1 MMVNFQIFIMANRP
15 VYCSMDVAPF
25 YKAIYTEFE
34 FFSGFS
40 IQQKQKS
47 IRSLHDSFSKENANK
62 KVLEVSRKSDNPI
75 GNRLSA
81 FNLKYKYEDKLYPVE
96 CLFQGSKKFEGGE
109 VYQDLYYVE
118 PEAEKK
124 DERLKNSGRIVSFK
138 LFDIEFPSEP
148 KDFFIIGYISMH
160 WLKIKKSLQKY

>member
-1 MMVNFQIFIMANRP
+1 M
-15 VYCSMDVAPF
+15 
-25 YKAIYTEFE
+25 
-34 FFSGFS
+34 
-40 IQQKQKS
+40 
-47 IRSLHDSFSKENANK
+47 
-62 KVLEVSRKSDNPI
+62 
-75 GNRLSA
+75 SA

-118 PEAEKK
+118 PEAAKK

-138 LFDIEFPSEP
+138 LFDIEFQSEP